1 MGNDVLYVMLTAGQP
16 GGTIGDFITD
26 RLDDANLDPDAPPH
40 DTLRDFQYEGEGSDA
55 GSLSSLNTTSSGGD
69 QDYDFLNEWGPKFSK
84 LADMYNNYEDDS
96 DQWSPWN
103 TKYYKSQQSSLPNQ
117 KFSLILVA
125 NFLKKIS
132 LYSYL
137 LEQMENDQTMNDSEF
152 QITWYC
158 FFS

>member
-1 MGNDVLYVMLTAGQP
+1 MQFLYVDQDNLWEGFCMTWFLLSIAGQP

-84 LADMYNNYEDDS
+84 LADMYNNYDEDS
-96 DQWSPWN
+96 DQ
-103 TKYYKSQQSSLPNQ
+103 
-117 KFSLILVA
+117 
-125 NFLKKIS
+125 
-132 LYSYL
+132 
-137 LEQMENDQTMNDSEF
+137 
-152 QITWYC
+152 
-158 FFS
+158 